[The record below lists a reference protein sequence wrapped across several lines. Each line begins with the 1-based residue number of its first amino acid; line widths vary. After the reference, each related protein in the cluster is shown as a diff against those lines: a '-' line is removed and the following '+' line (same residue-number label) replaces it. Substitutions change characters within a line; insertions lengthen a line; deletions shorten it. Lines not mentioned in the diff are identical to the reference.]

1 MKHYL
6 PEIVDGKF
14 QLFQQNPLPSE
25 KEIIEIRDVKQLDD
39 LLGYE
44 KISISE
50 IHSAI
55 ENNTAIETKYK
66 YLIYDFLDNLTSKYS
81 NLDLRIFYENIKSIK
96 INMVS
101 SDYFDNT
108 NEKNLAGSYNS
119 ILNQIIIL
127 DDDEEIFIHELSH
140 TLDLYYIETEEAII
154 CRAPLE
160 KGRALNEAMTNV
172 TASCTLE
179 MHTYDKYGAVLK
191 YLRNMVD
198 FDYNTYNQKGIWYL
212 IELLHE
218 KYPDVDI
225 DYIVSVLDTMNETEI
240 NGQYIYLDSSPE
252 LLEELFKIYEIELA
266 RNPENY
272 YDLFLNFIEIL
283 YYTMDWRLQNSAVI
297 SNYVEKYN
305 QLLIKKDNY
314 TNLITEEEVLNF
326 FYNYMNE
333 KNLNN
338 NIETWYRQ

>member
-191 YLRNMVD
+191 YLRNM
-198 FDYNTYNQKGIWYL
+198 
-212 IELLHE
+212 
-218 KYPDVDI
+218 
-225 DYIVSVLDTMNETEI
+225 
-240 NGQYIYLDSSPE
+240 
-252 LLEELFKIYEIELA
+252 
-266 RNPENY
+266 
-272 YDLFLNFIEIL
+272 
-283 YYTMDWRLQNSAVI
+283 I
-297 SNYVEKYN
+297 S
-305 QLLIKKDNY
+305 I
-314 TNLITEEEVLNF
+314 
-326 FYNYMNE
+326 
-333 KNLNN
+333 
-338 NIETWYRQ
+338 